1 MAAEAVAAA
10 IDDATVAAEAVEAAI
25 DDASADA
32 ESEGESAG
40 ES

>member
-1 MAAEAVAAA
+1 VAAEAVAAA